1 MPTLAA
7 LHRVSQPRFAMKRSD
22 FLPVAL
28 LVPVFGFV
36 AFQAIH
42 TQTSHLTAMSQAAV
56 LAPSTSTNE
65 KATTRTARRAART
78 ADRVAERGAVA
89 NATNAEV
96 NAAPGRDVEDVRRRL
111 EMGERGTYMNEILL
125 ERDSALARWPQRVA
139 NPIRVWI
146 GNGVGLTDWNPD
158 FPAKVR
164 AAFDEWSQAGIPI
177 RFTFVVDSSSADVHV
192 NWIDHFDEPI
202 SGKTLWA
209 RDKDYW
215 IIDANITL
223 ALHHNGGEVLDAEA
237 MKAITLHEVGHLL
250 GLDHTKDT
258 LDIMTPRVRVRDLSE
273 ADRATMELLYSL
285 PPGSIK

>member
-1 MPTLAA
+1 MPTPAA
-7 LHRVSQPRFAMKRSD
+7 LHCVSQPRFAMKRSD
-22 FLPVAL
+22 LLPVAL

-36 AFQAIH
+36 AFQAIR

-56 LAPSTSTNE
+56 LAPSASAKE
-65 KATTRTARRAART
+65 KAATHSARRSTRT
-78 ADRVAERGAVA
+78 ADRETNRGAVTTTAA
-89 NATNAEV
+89 NAS
-96 NAAPGRDVEDVRRRL
+96 PGRDVADVRRRL
-111 EMGERGTYMNEILL
+111 ELGSRGTYIDEILL
-125 ERDSALARWPQRVA
+125 ERDSALARWPDRLS

-146 GNGVGLTDWNPD
+146 GNGAGLADWDPS

-164 AAFDEWSQAGIPI
+164 SAFDEWSQLGIPV
-177 RFTFVVDSSSADVHV
+177 RFTFVVDSSAADVHV

-209 RDKDYW
+209 RDKSYW

-223 ALHHNGGEVLDAEA
+223 ALHHNGGEVLDPLA

-250 GLDHTKDT
+250 GLDHTQDT

-273 ADRATMELLYSL
+273 ADRATMLLLYSL

>member
-1 MPTLAA
+1 
-7 LHRVSQPRFAMKRSD
+7 MKRSD
-22 FLPVAL
+22 LLPVAL

-36 AFQAIH
+36 AVQAIR

-56 LAPSTSTNE
+56 LAPTTSANE
-65 KATTRTARRAART
+65 KVTTHQPRRTPRT
-78 ADRVAERGAVA
+78 ADRVADRGAVSA
-89 NATNAEV
+89 PAA
-96 NAAPGRDVEDVRRRL
+96 NAAPGRDIEDVRHRL
-111 EMGERGTYMNEILL
+111 EVGAHGTYIDEILL
-125 ERDSALARWPQRVA
+125 ERDSALARWPDRVA

-146 GNGVGLTDWNPD
+146 GNGVGLADWDPS

-164 AAFDEWSQAGIPI
+164 SAFDEWTQLGIPV
-177 RFTFVVDSSSADVHV
+177 RFTFVVDSSAADVHV

-209 RDKDYW
+209 RDKNFW

-223 ALHHNGGEVLDAEA
+223 ALHHNGGEALDPLA

-250 GLDHTKDT
+250 GLDHTQDT

-273 ADRATMELLYSL
+273 ADRATMLLLYSL